1 MAVNSAAFP
10 AKAGYNQSG
19 GGYYYIIDTGLWAK
33 LNVPNASSGSG
44 GAYAVS
50 AFSAISASV
59 GTPAG
64 GAGVSTLFGA
74 GRILRDMGKTVVSA
88 GRAFRKVQGVV
99 PADVTATVSTFGIAG
114 AAAGTLTSADAG
126 YLTYYVEVA
135 TPATAVPLAADLP
148 QIVRM

>member
-1 MAVNSAAFP
+1 MATGSGAFS

-19 GGYYYIIDTGLWAK
+19 GGYYYIIDTELWGK
-33 LNVPNASSGSG
+33 LQLINASSGSG
-44 GAYAVS
+44 GAYAQA
-50 AFSAISASV
+50 AFTNVTDAN

-88 GRAFRKVQGVV
+88 GRAFRKVQGVLLGGV
-99 PADVTATVSTFGIAG
+99 RATTSTFGISG

-135 TPATAVPLAADLP
+135 TPATSVPLVADLP